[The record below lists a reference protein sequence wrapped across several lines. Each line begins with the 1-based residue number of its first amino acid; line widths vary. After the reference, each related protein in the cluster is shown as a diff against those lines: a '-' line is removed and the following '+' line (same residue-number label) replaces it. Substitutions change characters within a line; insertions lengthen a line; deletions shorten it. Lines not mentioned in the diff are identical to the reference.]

1 MAQCR
6 LPFSF
11 NVVPKLPRTGTRR
24 KRKRLEL
31 EQTEGAALAPEP
43 RSVRPRLGDANVLV
57 HSHPPI
63 SEEID
68 HPAPAMNH
76 QNSLRAARSH
86 EDGSFNSPSLALPTQ
101 PPPNANTNSEAIGPP
116 RPDGDPTPTLTE
128 VNPETGSIT
137 GGARIWL
144 KGINFSS
151 RFPIFARFGTTVVP
165 TVSLNHLPLG
175 RNLINFLRPSP
186 PATFLPVIY
195 PRQPCQGS
203 STLCYRRIRR
213 RTRRSTE

>member
-6 LPFSF
+6 LPFAF
-11 NVVPKLPRTGTRR
+11 NVVPKLPRTATRR

-43 RSVRPRLGDANVLV
+43 RFVRPRLDDANVPV

-68 HPAPAMNH
+68 QPAPAMSH
-76 QNSLRAARSH
+76 QNSPRAARSH
-86 EDGSFNSPSLALPTQ
+86 EDGSFNSPSLAIPTQ
-101 PPPNANTNSEAIGPP
+101 LPRNANANSEAIRPP

-128 VNPETGSIT
+128 VNPEAASIR

-144 KGINFSS
+144 RGINFSS

-165 TVSLNHLPLG
+165 TVSLNH
-175 RNLINFLRPSP
+175 SP
-186 PATFLPVIY
+186 
-195 PRQPCQGS
+195 
-203 STLCYRRIRR
+203 
-213 RTRRSTE
+213 

>member
-1 MAQCR
+1 M
-6 LPFSF
+6 
-11 NVVPKLPRTGTRR
+11 PKLPSTATQR

-43 RSVRPRLGDANVLV
+43 RFVRPRLDDANVLV

-68 HPAPAMNH
+68 HPVPARNH
-76 QNSLRAARSH
+76 QNSPRAAQSH
-86 EDGSFNSPSLALPTQ
+86 EGGSFNSLSLAIPTQ
-101 PPPNANTNSEAIGPP
+101 PPPNADANSETIGPP
-116 RPDGDPTPTLTE
+116 RPDGDTTPTLTE

-144 KGINFSS
+144 RGINFSS

-165 TVSLNHLPLG
+165 TVSLYHLPSG
-175 RNLINFLRPSP
+175 SNCTDPPRPSP
-186 PATFLPVIY
+186 PATFLSVIC
-195 PRQPCQGS
+195 PRRPCQGS
-203 STLCYRRIRR
+203 STLYYRRIRR
-213 RTRRSTE
+213 RTRRSME